1 MDLFTKAL
9 RGRVRGSLVL
19 GAGVLLVLA
28 SAQPAAADR
37 IADKRAEARRLAT
50 QIEAEARREGILAEQ
65 LDEAR
70 LRVGSLGSAVTRAQ
84 SDLEHTRAE
93 VASRRGVVR
102 QVAIYDYMHG
112 AAGKISTFL
121 QGGRDLALRQR
132 YLNTIAGQQTD
143 ALDALHAATQ
153 DLSRRRADLDGA
165 HRRAVDAA
173 AAVARAEKE
182 AAKASAASQATL
194 RRVQGELSTLVA
206 AERERQAKANAAR
219 FRNGRQPSAGAKPA
233 RPDRP
238 TVSNVP
244 VPPGA
249 AGAVMEARRQ
259 IGKPYH
265 YGAAGPGSFDCSG
278 LTMWAW
284 RAAGKSLPHSSRAQ
298 RSATTPVA
306 ISDLQPGDL
315 LFYGNPVHHV
325 GIAIG
330 NGQMI
335 HAWHSGTNVQIASI
349 YVDRDLVG
357 AGRVT

>member
-1 MDLFTKAL
+1 VNRFTKAL
-9 RGRVRGSLVL
+9 GALVGVMLVL
-19 GAGVLLVLA
+19 V

-50 QIEAEARREGILAEQ
+50 KIEAEARRESILAEQ
-65 LDEAR
+65 LNEAR
-70 LRVGSLGSAVTRAQ
+70 LRVETLGSAVTRAQ

-93 VASRRGVVR
+93 VVSRRGLVR
-102 QVAIYDYMHG
+102 QVAVYDYMHG
-112 AAGKISTFL
+112 AAGKISTLL
-121 QGGRDLALRQR
+121 QGGRDLAIRQR
-132 YLNTIAGQQTD
+132 YLNTIAGQQNE

-153 DLSRRRADLDGA
+153 DLSRRHAELDGA
-165 HRRAVDAA
+165 HHRAVDAA
-173 AAVARAEKE
+173 AAVARAEKA
-182 AAKASAASQATL
+182 AAKASNESQATL
-194 RRVQGELSTLVA
+194 RRVQGELATLVA

-219 FRNGRQPSAGAKPA
+219 FRNGRRGGSGSSKPG
-233 RPDRP
+233 RNERP

-298 RSATTPVA
+298 RSATTPIA

-315 LFYGNPVHHV
+315 LFYGSPVHHV